1 MADLRAVLFDLDG
14 VLVDSHRLH
23 YLSWQELADDLGL
36 QFDEQMGDR
45 FRGMEREECVRVL
58 YEEFNN
64 RPVPSRHAVHELTER
79 KNQIYQAMLS
89 KAGPDELVL
98 PGSRELLKTLRDAKI
113 TIVVASGSK
122 NAKSVL
128 RRAQMCADVDI
139 VVDRYDVTNTK
150 PDPAIFRVALEKA
163 GTTPAHAVGVEDAT
177 LGVQALH
184 AAGVKAVGI
193 GHYVEGADLHR
204 ATIADVTL
212 DDLRGLLNHSP
223 RLTGNHGPSHGKSGS
238 STASYTVLPGAR

>member
-1 MADLRAVLFDLDG
+1 MVELRAVLFDLDG

-36 QFDEQMGDR
+36 RFDERMGDR

-64 RPVPSRHAVHELTER
+64 RPAPSRQAVHELTER
-79 KNQIYQAMLS
+79 KNRIYQAMLA
-89 KAGPDELVL
+89 KAGPEELVL
-98 PGSRELLKTLRDAKI
+98 PGARELLDTLRKAHV

-122 NAKSVL
+122 NAKMVL
-128 RRAQMCADVDI
+128 KRAGMCDHVDI
-139 VVDRYDVTNTK
+139 VVDRYDVTHTK
-150 PDPAIFRVALEKA
+150 PDPAIFRVALERA
-163 GTTPAHAVGVEDAT
+163 RTTAAHAVGVEDAT

-184 AAGVKAVGI
+184 AAGIKAVGI

-204 ATIADVTL
+204 PTIADLTL
-212 DDLRGLLNHSP
+212 EDLRGLVNHSP
-223 RLTGNHGPSHGKSGS
+223 RCVGSHAPSHGKSGS
-238 STASYTVLPGAR
+238 STAS

>member
-1 MADLRAVLFDLDG
+1 MAELRAVLFDLDG

-36 QFDEQMGDR
+36 QFNEQLGDR

-79 KNQIYQAMLS
+79 KNRIYQAMLNH
-89 KAGPDELVL
+89 AGPDDLVL
-98 PGSRELLKTLRDAKI
+98 PGARALLDTLRAECI

-128 RRAQMCADVDI
+128 ARAKMCAQIDVI
-139 VVDRYDVTNTK
+139 VDRYDVTNTK

-163 GTTPAHAVGVEDAT
+163 GTTAPHAVGVEDAT

-184 AAGVKAVGI
+184 AAGVKAVGV
-193 GHYVEGADLHR
+193 GHYVEGADLQR
-204 ATIADVTL
+204 PSINDVTL
-212 DDLRGLLNHSP
+212 DDLRGVLNHSV
-223 RLTGNHGPSHGKSGS
+223 RFTGNHGASHGRSGS
-238 STASYTVLPGAR
+238 STAS

>member
-36 QFDEQMGDR
+36 RFDEQMGDR

-64 RPVPSRHAVHELTER
+64 RPVPSRQAVHELTER
-79 KNQIYQAMLS
+79 KNRIYQAMLS
-89 KAGPDELVL
+89 KAGPNELVL
-98 PGSRELLKTLRDAKI
+98 PGARELLDTLRNAKI
-113 TIVVASGSK
+113 TVVVASGSK

-128 RRAQMCADVDI
+128 KRAEMCAQVDI
-139 VVDRYDVTNTK
+139 VVDRYDVTHTK
-150 PDPAIFRVALEKA
+150 PDPAIFRVALERA
-163 GTTPAHAVGVEDAT
+163 GTTAEHAVGVEDAT

-184 AAGVKAVGI
+184 AVGVKAVGV

-204 ATIADVTL
+204 ASIADITL
-212 DDLRGLLNHSP
+212 DDLRGVLNHSA
-223 RLTGNHGPSHGKSGS
+223 RFTGSHGPSHGRSGS
-238 STASYTVLPGAR
+238 SIAS